1 MIYIC
6 LSFSIFLI
14 QLVQVLLQNV
24 RIGSDDFSSDVMLL
38 IPSFPLLIVW
48 QGWKTF
54 IEGLMGSNTSIFF
67 LRSHGDF
74 FISSLWFGLTL
85 FSTLLFVIFSRRL
98 HPVARNKFQYHK
110 DKNNPKI
117 AIDNNIFPRNKQ
129 ISDIWIGFV
138 QEQNYVQGNKHR
150 MVHDR
155 AKVEAFAEEYSPSL
169 LQNYRTNNYRTLQ
182 TG

>member
-24 RIGSDDFSSDVMLL
+24 RIGSDDFSPDVMLL
-38 IPSFPLLIVW
+38 IPSFLLFMVS

-54 IEGLMGSNTSIFF
+54 IEGLMCPNTSIFF
-67 LRSHGDF
+67 LGSDRDF
-74 FISSLWFGLTL
+74 FISSLWFGLIL
-85 FSTLLFVIFSRRL
+85 FSTLLFVIFSGRL
-98 HPVARNKFQYHK
+98 HPVTRNQFQYHK
-110 DKNNPKI
+110 DKNNSKI
-117 AIDNNIFPRNKQ
+117 AIDNDIFPRNKQ

-138 QEQNYVQGNKHR
+138 HEQNYVQGNKHW

-155 AKVEAFAEEYSPSL
+155 AKVETFVEEYSPSL
-169 LQNYRTNNYRTLQ
+169 L
-182 TG
+182 